1 MKLFD
6 NKVQETKYKVLREVA
21 YQTWNGNDAFA
32 EFDDIA
38 RSVIPKDEPPQTCCI
53 YKDRAVVAERIRLA
67 LGGSRKNP
75 NIVQVIDIACD
86 ECPEAGYVVTDL
98 CRGCLANSCRDAC
111 KLDAIRI
118 DRHHHA
124 TIDKSKCVE
133 CGRCARA
140 CQYSAIH
147 NFQRPCETACKVNAI
162 SMAEGGEA
170 DIDPEKCIDCGACVY
185 HCPFGATVDVSSIV
199 DVIKLLSGE
208 HGEHD
213 DSVIAVVAP
222 SIASQFLYA
231 GIGQVITGIRE
242 LGFDKVMEVA
252 LGADMVATKEAQELV
267 EKGFLTSSCC
277 PAFVKYIE
285 TKYPGMKNRIS
296 GNLSP
301 MAELARTIKWAHPHC
316 KIVFIGPCIAK
327 KAEVRRPE
335 VAEYVDYALT
345 FEELQALF
353 DSRDIL
359 LKEQE
364 ETDWN
369 QASSYGR
376 NFARSGGLAEAVAQA
391 LKELEITDFEFDP
404 VVCDGIDKCKA
415 ALARADKGRLS
426 NNFIEGMACIG
437 GCVGGSGNLI
447 RYDDAP
453 EEMEDHIE
461 GAKATKILPNAR
473 KCINIF

>member
-1 MKLFD
+1 M
-6 NKVQETKYKVLREVA
+6 
-21 YQTWNGNDAFA
+21 
-32 EFDDIA
+32 
-38 RSVIPKDEPPQTCCI
+38 
-53 YKDRAVVAERIRLA
+53 
-67 LGGSRKNP
+67 
-75 NIVQVIDIACD
+75 
-86 ECPEAGYVVTDL
+86 
-98 CRGCLANSCRDAC
+98 
-111 KLDAIRI
+111 
-118 DRHHHA
+118 
-124 TIDKSKCVE
+124 
-133 CGRCARA
+133 
-140 CQYSAIH
+140 
-147 NFQRPCETACKVNAI
+147 TA
-162 SMAEGGEA
+162 S
-170 DIDPEKCIDCGACVY
+170 
-185 HCPFGATVDVSSIV
+185 
-199 DVIKLLSGE
+199 
-208 HGEHD
+208 
-213 DSVIAVVAP
+213 
-222 SIASQFLYA
+222 
-231 GIGQVITGIRE
+231 
-242 LGFDKVMEVA
+242 
-252 LGADMVATKEAQELV
+252 
-267 EKGFLTSSCC
+267 
-277 PAFVKYIE
+277 
-285 TKYPGMKNRIS
+285 
-296 GNLSP
+296 
-301 MAELARTIKWAHPHC
+301 W
-316 KIVFIGPCIAK
+316 PCIAK

-415 ALARADKGRLS
+415 ALARADKGRMS